1 MKVLIFFFYR
11 RFDVVGFIMMR
22 NFLMEVWVKKDI
34 DEKELKKDLMK
45 INFKFLKICCLDILK
60 RWMIKRYICV
70 DVINFN
76 DGEKNKIVL
85 IFSNEFIYYN

>member
-1 MKVLIFFFYR
+1 
-11 RFDVVGFIMMR
+11 MMR

-45 INFKFLKICCLDILK
+45 INFKFFEICCLDILK
-60 RWMIKRYICV
+60 RLMIRRFICV

-76 DGEKNKIVL
+76 DDKNKIVL
-85 IFSNEFIYYN
+85 ICSDDFINDN